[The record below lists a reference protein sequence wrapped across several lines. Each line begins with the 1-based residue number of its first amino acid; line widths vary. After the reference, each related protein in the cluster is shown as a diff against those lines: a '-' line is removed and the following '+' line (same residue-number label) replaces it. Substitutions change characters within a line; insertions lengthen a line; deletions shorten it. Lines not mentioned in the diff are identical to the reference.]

1 MSQWSRLKEQ
11 AVGKWQMPLFA
22 LSMVMLGVSLLR
34 LFPASDQLPPEQAL
48 TYLDNLIRAGIFD
61 EALQSGEALLVRED
75 FSDAVRVSLHL
86 RIARARY
93 GLARERKYEGF
104 EAGRTI
110 AEHYRDASAGGE
122 VLNAEDYEHLG
133 HALEWQRRY
142 ANAVQAYQQAIDQ
155 HVPGALDLRRHIL
168 DLQRDYLELP
178 PTQFDEQLDDFM
190 AELGEDRP
198 DLTLWVLAEK
208 LDVLDS
214 LGRLDHAATLLARHE
229 KAIFETFET
238 GESDLRERFRYLE
251 AMLLYRTGHYDEAE
265 VLLRVIRNRLERD
278 DETYAMAGWLLGRI
292 VTHDGGPQRPM
303 EGLAVFEQ
311 VIQQSRSGPYVTA
324 SRIGLGEALAMLQRH
339 EEAARNFKV
348 AIEDLEELG
357 PNRVVNRDVLRVS
370 LGVTAETL
378 RKEGQFEA
386 ALAYSELAATLI
398 DRVVGRDAANLE
410 QATAVLQQLVQL
422 QALVA
427 AGGGSKSAGGGS
439 KAAGGGSEA
448 AEGGGEQGELD
459 DIASLDV
466 SALSRESRELYG
478 QAAETYLEIAR
489 LNALNEVRSSQALW
503 RAAELLVRGGDHQR
517 ASELYHTFALGRPLH
532 ALVPRALLRIGQ
544 LQHGAGRWAAAVDAY
559 QECYR
564 RFPRTLDGARALVP
578 LARCYL
584 AMGPDHNEMA
594 EKTLRIV
601 LEESEVFTPEAP
613 EFASALFLLGDALSR
628 RGAFGQAI
636 ATLEQ
641 ALQRYPDD
649 SRRLRTQF
657 LLADAFRQS
666 GLAIKGDLTG
676 IKSKGEI
683 LQLRTEALSRFTR
696 ARELFRALITEIEIR
711 DPAGLH
717 RLQKLYQR
725 HAYLYEADCYF
736 ESHQYREAIKRYE
749 EAAAIFKES
758 RSGLAAYVQMIN
770 CHVFLGQTEEARA
783 AFARAQV
790 LTDAIPAQAF
800 EGLVVPESRRDW
812 KRYFAWLGD
821 SGLF

>member
-93 GLARERKYEGF
+93 GLAQERKFGGF

-110 AEHYRDASAGGE
+110 AGHYRDASAGGE

-155 HVPGALDLRRHIL
+155 HVLGALDLRRHIL
-168 DLQRDYLELP
+168 DLQRDYLELSLP
-178 PTQFDEQLDDFM
+178 QFDEQLDDFL
-190 AELGEDRP
+190 AGLGEDRP
-198 DLTLWVLAEK
+198 DLTIWALAEK

-339 EEAARNFKV
+339 EEAASNFKE

-386 ALAYSELAATLI
+386 ALAYSELAVTLI
-398 DRVVGRDAANLE
+398 DRVVNRDAANLE

-427 AGGGSKSAGGGS
+427 AQGGGEVAGGG
-439 KAAGGGSEA
+439 GE
-448 AEGGGEQGELD
+448 EGDLYD
-459 DIASLDV
+459 VASWDV

-478 QAAETYLEIAR
+478 QAADTYLEIAR

-517 ASELYHTFALGRPLH
+517 ASELYHTFAVGRPLH

-636 ATLEQ
+636 ATLEE

-649 SRRLRTQF
+649 PRGLRTRF

-666 GLAIKGDLTG
+666 GLAIKGDLAG

-683 LQLRTEALSRFTR
+683 QQLRAEALSRFAR
-696 ARELFRALITEIEIR
+696 ARELFRALITEVEIR

-717 RLQKLYQR
+717 RLEELYQR

-783 AFARAQV
+783 ALARAQV
-790 LTDAIPAQAF
+790 LADAIPAPAF
-800 EGLVVPESRRDW
+800 EGLVTPETRRDW
-812 KRYFAWLGD
+812 KRYFAWLGN

>member
-11 AVGKWQMPLFA
+11 AAGKWQMPLFV

-34 LFPASDQLPPEQAL
+34 LLPAADRLPPEQAV
-48 TYLDNLIRAGIFD
+48 TYLDTLIRAGIFD
-61 EALQSGEALLVRED
+61 EALQSGEALLARED

-93 GLARERKYEGF
+93 GLARARQFAGF

-110 AEHYRDASAGGE
+110 AGHYRVADAGGE
-122 VLNAEDYEHLG
+122 VLTAEDYEHLG
-133 HALEWQRRY
+133 RALEWQRRY
-142 ANAVQAYQQAIDQ
+142 ADAVQAYQQAVHQ
-155 HVPGALDLRRHIL
+155 HVAGAPDLRRHVF

-178 PTQFDEQLDDFM
+178 PAQLDEQLDDFL

-198 DLTLWVLAEK
+198 DSLYNTLWALAEK

-229 KAIFETFET
+229 KALFET
-238 GESDLRERFRYLE
+238 GESDLRERFRYLQ

-265 VLLRVIRNRLERD
+265 VLLRVIRSRVDRD
-278 DETYAMAGWLLGRI
+278 DETYAMAGWLLGRV
-292 VTHDGGPQRPM
+292 VTHDGGPQRPL
-303 EGLAVFEQ
+303 EGLSVFEQ
-311 VIQQSRSGPYVTA
+311 VIQQARAGPYVTA

-339 EEAARNFKV
+339 EEAARAFEV
-348 AIEDLEELG
+348 AIEDLEELE

-370 LGVTAETL
+370 LGVTADTL
-378 RKEGQFEA
+378 RKEGQLEP

-398 DRVVGRDAANLE
+398 DPANVE
-410 QATAVLQQLVQL
+410 QATAVLQQLAHL

-427 AGGGSKSAGGGS
+427 A
-439 KAAGGGSEA
+439 
-448 AEGGGEQGELD
+448 EGGKEQGDLLD
-459 DIASLDV
+459 NRIADDV
-466 SALSRESRELYG
+466 DYWIRSAVPREAVLKRFG
-478 QAAETYLEIAR
+478 QAAATYLEIAR
-489 LNALNEVRSSQALW
+489 LNALNEVRSSEAIW
-503 RAAELLVRGGDHQR
+503 RAAELLVRSGDHQR
-517 ASELYHTFALGRPLH
+517 AADLYRAFALDRPQH

-564 RFPRTLDGARALVP
+564 RFPRTLDGARVLVP

-584 AMGPDHNEMA
+584 AMGPDHIEMA

-601 LEESEVFTPEAP
+601 LEDSEVFTPEAP
-613 EFASALFLLGDALSR
+613 EFASALFLLGDALAR
-628 RGAFGQAI
+628 RGAFGHAI
-636 ATLEQ
+636 ATLEE

-649 SRRLRTQF
+649 PRMPRTRF

-666 GLAIKGDLTG
+666 GLAIKGDLAG
-676 IKSKGEI
+676 IKSEGEI
-683 LQLRTEALSRFTR
+683 QQLRAEALSRFKR
-696 ARELFRALITEIEIR
+696 ARELFRTLITEIEIR

-736 ESHQYREAIKRYE
+736 ESHQYREALKRYE
-749 EAAAIFKES
+749 EAAAIFKET

-783 AFARAQV
+783 ALARARV

-812 KRYFAWLGD
+812 KRYFAWLGN